1 MEQLKIGYRI
11 EQQTVLVGTD
21 NPLPPL
27 YVFGETIDTLIYND
41 ITSVSSWMSIGMSK
55 YDYTFCRVQSSLYVQ
70 SIGWSSLTENDK
82 FVAASNFVV
91 DKQYRDEVLTEE
103 KQKMF
108 WDSLVES
115 SYAARLNRWK
125 AAKSYMSYYLTLTQS
140 ADIATTTKSL
150 SDDYVIY
157 NIQSLT
163 TDGVDGLFDW
173 ITSTNNFT
181 TNGFNSKPYW
191 TQTHQDHLMKILKD
205 GLY

>member
-1 MEQLKIGYRI
+1 
-11 EQQTVLVGTD
+11 
-21 NPLPPL
+21 
-27 YVFGETIDTLIYND
+27 
-41 ITSVSSWMSIGMSK
+41 
-55 YDYTFCRVQSSLYVQ
+55 
-70 SIGWSSLTENDK
+70 
-82 FVAASNFVV
+82 
-91 DKQYRDEVLTEE
+91 
-103 KQKMF
+103 MF

-191 TQTHQDHLMKILKD
+191 TQTHQDNLMKILKD